1 LTRTEDG
8 RIRFDAG
15 ALREGK
21 MSNVL
26 SDEKRLR
33 VLMALVEG
41 NSERAVERM
50 TGVSREA
57 VGRFALILGNGAMNL
72 HNQLARDL
80 SISLITVDEVWAF
93 VQKKA
98 RRVTDADPAEFG
110 DAYVFSAMASNSRF
124 ILSWHVGKRNEESAR
139 AFMADV
145 RSRLCVMPAMTSDG
159 FAPYVNAVEAS
170 FGRSIDYAMT
180 VKNYSRK
187 GRRDDDHRYEPPR
200 DPFISKKAIFGA
212 PDLASASTA
221 YIERNNAT
229 MRHHIGRMRRLC
241 YAFSKKLPNLQSAVA
256 LNYAWYNLVSIVK
269 TLRVTPAMAA
279 HVTKHVW
286 EPAEFLDAVLS
297 AKPCDGP
304 AVMPLKH
311 REPETTHRALPTGR
325 GFLRVIDGGKGTK
338 HVEQNARPVQIERA
352 PTGTDAEVVQLD
364 LFARK
369 RRAPKMLASGQYVL
383 PGFEE
388 YV

>member
-1 LTRTEDG
+1 M
-8 RIRFDAG
+8 A
-15 ALREGK
+15 
-21 MSNVL
+21 NVL

-80 SISLITVDEVWAF
+80 SISLITVDEIWAY
-93 VQKKA
+93 VGKKES
-98 RRVTDADPAEFG
+98 RVTDKDPAEFG

-170 FGRSIDYAMT
+170 FGRSIDYAQT
-180 VKNYSRK
+180 VKNYGSK
-187 GRRDDDHRYEPPR
+187 GRRDDHRYEPPR
-200 DPFISKKAIFGA
+200 DPFITKKTVFGA
-212 PDLASASTA
+212 PDLDSASTA

-241 YAFSKKLPNLQSAVA
+241 YAFSKKLPNLQAAVA
-256 LNYAWYNLVSIVK
+256 LNYAWYNLASVVK
-269 TLRVTPAMAA
+269 TLRTTPAMAA
-279 HVTKHVW
+279 HVTKHVY

-297 AKPCDGP
+297 AKVCDGP
-304 AVMPLKH
+304 VVMPLQH
-311 REPETTHRALPTGR
+311 REPEATARPLPNNR
-325 GFLRVIDGGKGTK
+325 GWLRVIDGGKS
-338 HVEQNARPVQIERA
+338 ARPANHDTPPAPLTAKPIEA
-352 PTGTDAEVVQLD
+352 SQLD
-364 LFARK
+364 LFARA
-369 RRAPKMLASGQYVL
+369 RRIPKMLPSGQYVL
-383 PGFEE
+383 PGFENI
-388 YV
+388 V

>member
-1 LTRTEDG
+1 
-8 RIRFDAG
+8 
-15 ALREGK
+15 
-21 MSNVL
+21 MNVL
-26 SDEKRLR
+26 SDEKRLA

-50 TGVSREA
+50 TGVSRVA
-57 VGRFALILGNGAMNL
+57 ISRFALILGEGAMNL
-72 HNQLARDL
+72 HNRLARDL

-98 RRVTDADPAEFG
+98 KRVTEKDPAEFG

-124 ILSWHVGKRNEESAR
+124 VLSWHVGKRNEESAR

-180 VKNYSRK
+180 IKNYSRK

-200 DPFISKKAIFGA
+200 DPFITKKAVFGA
-212 PDLASASTA
+212 PDLDKASTA

-241 YAFSKKLPNLQSAVA
+241 YAFSKRLPNLQAAVA
-256 LNYAWYNLVSIVK
+256 LNYAWYNLASVVK
-269 TLRVTPAMAA
+269 TLRCTPAMAA
-279 HVTKHVW
+279 HVTKHIW
-286 EPAEFLDAVLS
+286 EPAEFLDAALS

-304 AVMPLKH
+304 SVVPLKH
-311 REPETTHRALPTGR
+311 REPETTHRALPAGR
-325 GFLRVIDGGKGTK
+325 GFLRVIDGGKGMK
-338 HVEQNARPVQIERA
+338 HVGQDVRPVQIASA
-352 PTGTDAEVVQLD
+352 PTGTDTEVVQLD

-369 RRAPKMLASGQYVL
+369 RRAPKMLPNGQYIL
-383 PGFEE
+383 PGLEGFVSGWEGISK
-388 YV
+388 